1 MDKEIPEMKNHT
13 FTASCK
19 GVKIAEAISRILIHE
34 SRWFSVDPLPGD
46 EYAFEV
52 HTDASF
58 PAAQAHQ
65 RRAGDVG
72 RLWRLSTAMKLHWY
86 EKLVLIVLVILA

>member
-58 PAAQAHQ
+58 LL
-65 RRAGDVG
+65 R
-72 RLWRLSTAMKLHWY
+72 KLING
-86 EKLVLIVLVILA
+86 ELATWDAYGGYPQP